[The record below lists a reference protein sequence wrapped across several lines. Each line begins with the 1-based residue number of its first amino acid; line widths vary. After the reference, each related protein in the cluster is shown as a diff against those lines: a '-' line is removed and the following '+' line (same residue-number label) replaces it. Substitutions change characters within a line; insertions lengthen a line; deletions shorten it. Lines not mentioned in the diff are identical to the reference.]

1 MVYGVGVIDRSSL
14 QVGEEAES
22 IVMAIAEGKAF
33 GQIKGTYIQI
43 KIKGYD
49 AKTKLKV
56 GDHVVS
62 SLKKVTKEKISSEF
76 IRITSHK

>member
-1 MVYGVGVIDRSSL
+1 
-14 QVGEEAES
+14 
-22 IVMAIAEGKAF
+22 MAVAEGKAF

-62 SLKKVTKEKISSEF
+62 KLMKVTKEKISSEF
-76 IRITSHK
+76 IKKASSKQSDMSEEER